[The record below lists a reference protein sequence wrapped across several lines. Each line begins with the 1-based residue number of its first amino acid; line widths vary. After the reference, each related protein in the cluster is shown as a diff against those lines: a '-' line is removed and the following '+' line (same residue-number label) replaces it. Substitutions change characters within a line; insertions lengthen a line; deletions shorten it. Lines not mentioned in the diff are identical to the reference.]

1 MISPS
6 TFNQFLRSRR
16 SIRDF
21 TDQPISDEILREIL
35 ETATYAPSAHGMQ
48 PWRFVLVESQT
59 ARNALGAALTG
70 QMQADMAAENAPET
84 EIRRRVERSLSRLAA
99 AIRIVVLCQD
109 GRAAR
114 VQSPEESQMGAQSL
128 AMAGLQLMLA
138 AHARGIGSVWVCWP
152 LYAPKEAQQALKLPE
167 SWLPQGM
174 IFLGYPAR
182 QAQAKT
188 LKPLEEVLR
197 VV

>member
-1 MISPS
+1 VNTSQP
-6 TFNQFLRSRR
+6 FNQFLRSRR

-21 TDQPISDEILREIL
+21 TNQPISDEILREIL

-48 PWRFVLVESQT
+48 PWRFALVESQT
-59 ARNALGAALTG
+59 ARNALGAALTA
-70 QMQADMAAENAPET
+70 QMQTDMAAENAPET
-84 EIRRRVERSLSRLAA
+84 EIRQRVERSLARLAA
-99 AIRIVVLCQD
+99 AVKIVVLCQD
-109 GRAAR
+109 GRTVR

-152 LYAPKEAQQALKLPE
+152 LYAPHETQQALRLPQ

-174 IFLGYPAR
+174 VFLGYPAR
-182 QAQAKT
+182 QAQSKT

-197 VV
+197 VI

>member
-48 PWRFVLVESQT
+48 PWRFVLVESQP

-70 QMQADMAAENAPET
+70 QMQTDMAAENAPET
-84 EIRRRVERSLSRLAA
+84 EIRQRVARSRSRLAA
-99 AIRIVVLCQD
+99 ATKIVVLCQD
-109 GRAAR
+109 ERAVR
-114 VQSPEESQMGAQSL
+114 VQSPEESQMGMQSL

-138 AHARGIGSVWVCWP
+138 AHARGIGSVWICWP
-152 LYAPKEAQQALKLPE
+152 LYAPGETRRALELPE
-167 SWLPQGM
+167 EWQPQGM
-174 IFLGYPAR
+174 IFFGYPASP
-182 QAQAKT
+182 AQAKT
-188 LKPLEEVLR
+188 PKPLEEVLR